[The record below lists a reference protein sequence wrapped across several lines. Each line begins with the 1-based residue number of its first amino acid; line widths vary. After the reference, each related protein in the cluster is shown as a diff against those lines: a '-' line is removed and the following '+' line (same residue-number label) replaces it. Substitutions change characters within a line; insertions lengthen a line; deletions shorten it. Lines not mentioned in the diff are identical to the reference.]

1 MTILDYS
8 TSRPPISILKAAG
21 VTSVGRYIGW
31 DSVPG
36 FHSIGKNITRAEA
49 QRYLDAGIEI
59 FLAFE
64 YAADAAAHGAGQGRS
79 DGNLAM
85 DQLAH
90 LGAPPDMGVYFAVDY
105 DIPDFR
111 PDLPDTPTN
120 ARKKLG
126 PVGDYFQVI
135 NELQHPF
142 AVGGYGGYYAVKRL
156 FDAGLIH
163 LGWQTVAWSG
173 GQRDQRAQIYQ
184 VVSTAPIV
192 GADIDIREHTA
203 TGADY
208 GQWPRPRVV
217 AKPPATPETP
227 PTHPAPE
234 EEYMATVLDYLKQN
248 AAVVLPVP
256 AGKTKV
262 VLYADSGF
270 GTGHFTPHIRVGY
283 VPKGGGFNQ
292 KMVEPSWDTPSV
304 VDLGGSTKVTI
315 GRLDEGD
322 TAITVDFS

>member
-1 MTILDYS
+1 MTIIDYS
-8 TSRPPISILKAAG
+8 TSRPPISLLKTAG
-21 VTSVGRYIGW
+21 VTAVGRYIGW

-49 QRYLDAGIEI
+49 QRYLDAGIDI

-111 PDLPDTPTN
+111 PDLPDTPAN

-126 PVGDYFQVI
+126 PVGDYFQVV

-192 GADIDIREHTA
+192 GADIDIREHTS

-208 GQWPRPRVV
+208 GQWPRPKV
-217 AKPPATPETP
+217 
-227 PTHPAPE
+227 PTHPDKPPTETPQE
-234 EEYMATVLDYLKQN
+234 EQMAYVLDYLRQN
-248 AAVVLPVP
+248 SAIVLPVP
-256 AGKTKV
+256 AGKTKA
-262 VLYADSGF
+262 VLYADPGF
-270 GTGHFTPHIRVGY
+270 GTDHITPHIRVGY
-283 VPKGGGFNQ
+283 VPTNGGFNM
-292 KMVEPSWDTPSV
+292 KEATPSWDNPTV
-304 VDLGGSTKVTI
+304 VDLGGSTRVTI
-315 GRLDEGD
+315 GRQDAGD